1 MFSDL
6 CSQLVHTSK
15 EVREIWTEVKRD
27 ALFKSATDYGSQSIF
42 GLADSPW
49 NQGAVEA
56 LIKSTKRCFKFSIG
70 GQRISASEFLTVCY
84 EAANVLNESPSGKMP
99 GEDGEL
105 NILTPNCLL
114 LGRSMASLLDCSR
127 EAIKSQSTRLG
138 LTNFWKTLNELYAP
152 LMVHHAKWKVNS
164 NYKVGDVVQVSDSNS
179 LRSQCYIAQMAAT
192 HPDKESD
199 ESH

>member
-1 MFSDL
+1 M
-6 CSQLVHTSK
+6 
-15 EVREIWTEVKRD
+15 
-27 ALFKSATDYGSQSIF
+27 
-42 GLADSPW
+42 
-49 NQGAVEA
+49 

-114 LGRSMASLLDCSR
+114 LGRSTASLLDCSR

-138 LTNFWKTLNELYAP
+138 LTNLIVEDFWKKWTELYAP
-152 LMVHHAKWKVNS
+152 LMVSPSEMEQGEPKLQGRRCSTGK
-164 NYKVGDVVQVSDSNS
+164 
-179 LRSQCYIAQMAAT
+179 
-192 HPDKESD
+192 
-199 ESH
+199 